1 MSCVGQL
8 RTGLEKPVTAC
19 WPSSGRFQRTW
30 WSTSC
35 CWFLEA
41 FMLSR
46 DFNGNCVGFVLRLGW
61 RVYLRWLLAND
72 DSTIL
77 GVPTCENPTGKG
89 GIWGY
94 TSNIVRYDSSMFDLW
109 LDLELDWSEVE
120 VLFERGSMD
129 LAGHLVDCL
138 ESDLLV
144 SQFESFGLWTDA
156 GASYWE
162 VVLFWVFIDV
172 WGLT

>member
-19 WPSSGRFQRTW
+19 WPSSGRFQMTW

-35 CWFLEA
+35 CLFLEA

-46 DFNGNCVGFVLRLGW
+46 DFNGNCVGFVLHLGW

-77 GVPTCENPTGKG
+77 GVPTCENPTWKR
-89 GIWGY
+89 GIWGS
-94 TSNIVRYDSSMFDLW
+94 TLNIVRYDSSMFDLW
-109 LDLELDWSEVE
+109 LDLELVWSEVE

-129 LAGHLVDCL
+129 LAWHLVDCL

-144 SQFESFGLWTDA
+144 SQFESFGPWTDA
-156 GASYWE
+156 GASHWE